1 MVRDSSEMQDVELGL
16 TVAGPGICGEGR
28 DLNSSNAMST
38 AERHDD
44 FHDGDER

>member
-16 TVAGPGICGEGR
+16 TVAGGICGEGR

-38 AERHDD
+38 AERHDG
-44 FHDGDER
+44 FYDGDER